1 MHLHAVC
8 STIRRILTDVDVYPR
23 FWQEGRPM
31 VSDTDALTER
41 VDHLIHRKGESLV
54 GWGNPLLSTTPTSM
68 AIRDLAER
76 IEVLEEAVREIAL
89 QMERLADGE

>member
-1 MHLHAVC
+1 
-8 STIRRILTDVDVYPR
+8 
-23 FWQEGRPM
+23 M

-41 VDHLIHRKGESLV
+41 VDHLIHRAGESLV
-54 GWGNPLLSTTPTSM
+54 GWGNPLLSSTPASM